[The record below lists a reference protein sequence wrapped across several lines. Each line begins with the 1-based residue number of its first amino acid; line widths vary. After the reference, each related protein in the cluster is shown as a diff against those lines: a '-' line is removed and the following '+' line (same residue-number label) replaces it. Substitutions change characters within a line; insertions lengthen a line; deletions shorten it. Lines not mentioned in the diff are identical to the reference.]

1 MTTTNAPA
9 TAGLF
14 TIALVC
20 ALCAA
25 SLASIPGESARADDQ
40 SGSSDEEKLGE
51 MGSRLAN
58 PLSDLWALA
67 FSMNGPQFF
76 DGDINTGDPELGA
89 SLLFQPV
96 MPFPLYGEGQ
106 DQWKLITRP
115 VIPFVFSNPIPDGF
129 NDFEHKG
136 GIADIQLPLIVSP
149 SDRITGHFIFGAGPI
164 FLFPSATTRDLGQ
177 QQWAMGPAV
186 VLGYKTDKATFGVFP
201 NYFWKIGEEDQ
212 RQGTP
217 NVSQLSL
224 LYFFNYKLPDAWQI
238 GFNPTITYNDKA
250 PSDNKWNVPVGLYV
264 GRMVRLGRLPVLIKA
279 GGEYSVVSED
289 LFGLRFQFRL
299 QITPVIP
306 SLIQSPILGK

>member
-1 MTTTNAPA
+1 MAVI
-9 TAGLF
+9 GLPTSRC
-14 TIALVC
+14 TIALAC
-20 ALCAA
+20 ALLGA
-25 SLASIPGESARADDQ
+25 SLASIPGESVRADDQ
-40 SGSSDEEKLGE
+40 AAASDEEKLGE
-51 MGSRLAN
+51 MGSKLAN
-58 PLSDLWALA
+58 PLSDLWALS

-106 DQWKLITRP
+106 DQWRLITRP
-115 VIPFVFSNPIPDGF
+115 VIPFVFTQPIPDGF
-129 NDFEHKG
+129 NDFERKG
-136 GIADIQLPLIVSP
+136 GIGDIQLPLILSP

-164 FLFPSATTRDLGQ
+164 FLFPSATSDDLGQ

-212 RQGTP
+212 QQSTP

-264 GRMVRLGRLPVLIKA
+264 GRMVRLGRLPVLIKL